1 MTDMMM
7 TMITM
12 MTMTIRMKT
21 MILNNDFDAKFKGL
35 DEFSRG
41 VYTVNGY
48 VATLV
53 NVDGVLHT
61 CSDDGEPDSP
71 VTHAFQPKN
80 PKELV

>member
-1 MTDMMM
+1 
-7 TMITM
+7 
-12 MTMTIRMKT
+12 
-21 MILNNDFDAKFKGL
+21 MILNNGFNAKFKGL

-41 VYTVNGY
+41 VYTVKLDNGY

-53 NVDGVLHT
+53 NVDGILHT

-71 VTHAFQPKN
+71 VINAFQPKN